1 MWHVDHQSDQK
12 QQGNKQLRTQKYKK
26 DLDTVCCSYSE
37 TFFLLKPIKQARLHG
52 GRGGKG
58 KTKLRLSLTRWESP
72 LPKM

>member
-12 QQGNKQLRTQKYKK
+12 QQGNKQLRTQKPKK

-37 TFFLLKPIKQARLHG
+37 MFFLLKPIEQAPWRKEG
-52 GRGGKG
+52 QG
-58 KTKLRLSLTRWESP
+58 KTTLRLSLTKWESP